1 MRYRSIVARIFHV
14 LLIEDDPLIVYAMT
28 AGLADAGHV
37 VSSATSVAEAVDTLS
52 KDHGYDVILL
62 DLRLGP
68 DRGEDIFESLR
79 KRGIEFAPVIVVSAQ
94 TEAEIERAVRAVPAV
109 DALRKPISIQTLCD
123 AMERAV
129 A

>member
-1 MRYRSIVARIFHV
+1 MRYRSAMARIFHV
-14 LLIEDDPLIVYAMT
+14 LLIEDDPLIVFAMT

-37 VSSATSVAEAVDTLS
+37 VSSATSVSEAVETLS
-52 KDHGYDVILL
+52 KEQSYDVILL

-68 DRGEDIFESLR
+68 DRGEDIFVSLR
-79 KRGIEFAPVIVVSAQ
+79 DRGVEFAPVIVVSAQ

-109 DALRKPISIQTLCD
+109 DALRKPISIDTLCD